1 MIMEYKLSMFDLVC
15 HTRELTKKLLVTNTN
30 VSVDGVL
37 KTLGKILTL
46 EMVRTKNI
54 SAGKRRVS
62 TLYINRPQLVKLAT
76 VGNMGNCLN
85 EKIYTRQKHL
95 KLAVYFTDV
104 VVSAMGAAMTGAN
117 VRVTLPMVS
126 NGTGLVDWVKTEGR
140 GVSQTSTTSSI
151 CTGWTLLPK
160 LSQAQP
166 AVEA

>member
-1 MIMEYKLSMFDLVC
+1 M
-15 HTRELTKKLLVTNTN
+15 
-30 VSVDGVL
+30 
-37 KTLGKILTL
+37 
-46 EMVRTKNI
+46 
-54 SAGKRRVS
+54 
-62 TLYINRPQLVKLAT
+62 LYISRPQLVKLAT
-76 VGNMGNCLN
+76 VGNMGNCLK
-85 EKIYTRQKHL
+85 EKIYTRQKYL

-117 VRVTLPMVS
+117 VRVMLPMVS
-126 NGTGLVDWVKTEGR
+126 NGTGLVDWVKTKGR